1 MISILSN
8 ILYFRDPS
16 TYRCVAPAQIARD
29 RILHSKDKN
38 VLLGAIKHETLFGIS
53 ELDDEV
59 RFKCFLSLATHF
71 VLGTLNLEIYMLLFN
86 LYSRHLETFDIVES
100 TSLCLPPPHYRLP

>member
-16 TYRCVAPAQIARD
+16 TYRCVAPAKIARE
-29 RILHSKDKN
+29 RVLHSKDKN
-38 VLLGAIKHETLFGIS
+38 VLLGALKHDTLLGIS

-59 RFKCFLSLATHF
+59 
-71 VLGTLNLEIYMLLFN
+71 
-86 LYSRHLETFDIVES
+86 
-100 TSLCLPPPHYRLP
+100 